1 MKHRTVIIFACSL
14 LLDFSVI
21 ADEFKDAKI
30 DFYKGAQE
38 FVNEIDSIILNK
50 QYLKKLD
57 LDERYEG
64 KVENI
69 EMLEDANRTVG
80 IKSFEQYL
88 IDYPDS
94 EYVPDVLY
102 RLGKLY
108 FEESSQKLIK
118 DTESYEK
125 EYKRFVRGE
134 IQVLPPEPAVDYSK
148 ATKHLNKLVK
158 DFVGYRFRDEALYL
172 LGYCYFEEG
181 QVDKS
186 VEVFNQLIREFPKS
200 DKLAEVYT
208 RLGEH
213 YFDADDFDRAVY
225 YYTHVLEYP
234 DSVYYENVLYK
245 LAWVYYH
252 RGKVVEASDYFVT
265 LIDHNEKQFG
275 EDFVGSFK
283 NESKNYI
290 AIGFADS
297 IDGIKEAYSFF
308 RRIGGRH
315 YEYEVM
321 TKISDLYLSSERI
334 PEAIESIAFI
344 LKNYPYNPDNP
355 VLQDK
360 LISHFRRDEK
370 MELVNKEREK
380 MVLLFGENSE
390 WRKKNIENK
399 AAIINADQLIEKQLV
414 SVAYYHQDKGDK
426 NKDRKEYIKAANLY
440 YNFLKSRPSDIMSV
454 GARFNYAQV
463 LFNLGDYKG
472 SANEYKAVREYTG
485 DVGYKEKSSFGLVS
499 SLQNWIKTTDPKYTS
514 KEIKPLLSEK
524 GELLHA
530 KSLNKLE
537 TDLVDA
543 CDKYID
549 IASVGKRAAYV
560 MYVKAEVLF
569 RNNKL
574 ADARAVYEKI
584 IDNNPNDK
592 ISIDSMKNL
601 IATYNY
607 EKNYDE
613 VKRWGN
619 RLLATKSFENKGDIK
634 EIKGLVTG
642 SLFRSAKKMED
653 EGKLAPAAEEYVRL
667 AKLYPKS
674 EYSDAALYNAGVI
687 YEKTGDSALAIR
699 SYRTMLTKYP
709 KSKHSASA
717 MFRVAVNYEQRLDFD
732 GALYFYEEITKKYS
746 ESEFATDAE
755 YNAYRLRR
763 GRSDYYRAS
772 EHLMRYQVR
781 ARDAKERSTA
791 ILTSA
796 WLYGKSGDSKK
807 ALETYQLYIAKYPKD
822 LDGGMKARLASGN
835 ILSGNGKYAQATAE
849 YENAIHYFK
858 VSGSPTTGSAVDYN
872 AEARFKILEELNT
885 KYNSIKIKNADSG
898 KAIKENYDKKDA
910 MLQKLAEEYL
920 KVVELGSA
928 QWSVASL
935 YMIGAAFQGFA
946 NFLYEAPVP
955 SELNNQELVS
965 EYKRQIEQQAMPFED
980 KAIEYYEK
988 CIDESAR
995 LKLVNDW
1002 TRLAKNRMSELNPD
1016 QYYYGKVEETVSS
1029 PAIEIK
1035 DYGFVGR

>member
-1 MKHRTVIIFACSL
+1 MKKRTAIIFICSL
-14 LLDFSVI
+14 ILDLSVL
-21 ADEFKDAKI
+21 ADEFKDIKV

-38 FVNEIDSIILNK
+38 FINEVDSIMLNK
-50 QYLKKLD
+50 QYLKKLE

-69 EMLEDANRTVG
+69 EMLEEANRTVG
-80 IKSFEQYL
+80 IKAFEQYL
-88 IDYPDS
+88 LDYPDS

-108 FEESSQKLIK
+108 FEDSSQQLIK

-125 EYKRFVRGE
+125 EYKRFVKGE

-158 DFVGYRFRDEALYL
+158 DFKEYRFRGDAFYL

-186 VEVFNQLIREFPKS
+186 VDVFNQLIREFPKS

-213 YFDADDFDRAVY
+213 YFDADDFDRSVY

-234 DSVYYENVLYK
+234 DSAYYENVLYK
-245 LAWVYYH
+245 LAWIYYH
-252 RGKVVEASDYFVT
+252 RGKTVEAADYFIT

-275 EDFVGSFK
+275 EAYTGSFK

-297 IDGIKEAYSFF
+297 SEGIKGAYSFF
-308 RRIGGRH
+308 KKIGGRH

-321 TKISDLYLSSERI
+321 IKICDLYFSSERI
-334 PEAIESIAFI
+334 SEAAEAIAFVM
-344 LKNYPYNPDNP
+344 KNYPYNPDNP
-355 VLQDK
+355 ILQDK
-360 LISHFRRDEK
+360 LIAHFRRDEK

-380 MVLLFGENSE
+380 MVLFFGENSE
-390 WRKKNIENK
+390 WRKRNIENK
-399 AAIINADQLIEKQLV
+399 TAIINADQLIEKQIV

-426 NKDRKEYIKAANLY
+426 NRDKKEYIKAAKLY
-440 YNFLKSRPSDIMSV
+440 YNFLRSRPSDIMAV

-472 SANEYKAVREYTG
+472 STNEYRAVREYTS
-485 DVGYKEKSSFGLVS
+485 DMGYKEKSGFGLVS
-499 SLQNWIKTTDPKYTS
+499 SLQNWIKATDEKYTS
-514 KEIKPLLSEK
+514 KDIKPFLSEK
-524 GELLHA
+524 GELLPA
-530 KSLNKLE
+530 KKLNKLE
-537 TDLVDA
+537 TDLIDA
-543 CDKYID
+543 CNKYIE
-549 IASVGKRAAYV
+549 INPVGKRAAYV
-560 MYVKAEVLF
+560 MYIKAEVLF

-574 ADARAVYEKI
+574 SDARVVYEKI
-584 IDNNPNDK
+584 IENNPNDK

-613 VKRWGN
+613 VKKWGN

-634 EIKGLVTG
+634 EIRGLVTG
-642 SLFRSAKKMED
+642 SVFRSAKRMED
-653 EGKLAPAAEEYVRL
+653 EGKLTSAAEEYVRL
-667 AKLYPKS
+667 AKLYPRS

-687 YEKTGDSALAIR
+687 YEKTGDLTLGIR

-746 ESEFATDAE
+746 ASEFATDSE

-763 GRSDYYRAS
+763 GRGEYYRAA
-772 EHLMRYQVR
+772 EHLMKYESRVK
-781 ARDAKERSTA
+781 DAKERSSA
-791 ILTSA
+791 MLTSA
-796 WLYGKSGDSKK
+796 WLYDKSGSSKK
-807 ALETYQLYIAKYPKD
+807 ALETYQLYISKNLKD
-822 LDGGMKARLASGN
+822 LDGVMKARIASGN
-835 ILSGNGKYAQATAE
+835 IFSTNGKEAQAIAE
-849 YENAIHYFK
+849 YEAAAHFFK
-858 VSGSPTTGSAVDYN
+858 TSGSPKTGSAVDYN
-872 AEARFKILEELNT
+872 AEAKFRVMGEINS
-885 KYNSIKIKNADSG
+885 KYNSLKIKSTDSA
-898 KAIKENYDKKDA
+898 KSVKEIYDKKET

-920 KVVELGSA
+920 KIVELGSA

-935 YMIGAAFQGFA
+935 YMIGASFHGFA

-955 SELNNQELVS
+955 AELNKEELVN
-965 EYKRQIEQQAMPFED
+965 EYKKQISQQAMPFED
-980 KAIEYYEK
+980 KAIEYYGK
-988 CIDESAR
+988 CIDESVR

-1002 TRLAKNRMSELNPD
+1002 TRLAKTRMSELNPD
-1016 QYYYGKVEETVSS
+1016 QYYYGKVEETVYS